1 MNLSRNIKMI
11 SIKKISQ
18 AILFMSLLY
27 CFNFTVAQTPAFPG
41 ADGGGKYV
49 SGGRGGS
56 VYEVTNLNDSG
67 SGSLRDAI
75 SQPNRT
81 IVFRVS
87 GVINLKSKLSFKKD
101 NITVAGQTAPG
112 DGICITGY
120 PVNISAN
127 NLILR
132 YLRFRMGDVN
142 KVEDDALNC
151 FSGGYKNIII
161 DHCSMSWGLDEVASF
176 YDVKN
181 FTLQWSIISESL
193 YDSYHSKGKHGYGG
207 IWGGENTTYHHN
219 LIAHHTSRTPR
230 LNGTRYS
237 SQKYGDSL
245 EFCNNVIYNW
255 GNINSVYGGEG
266 GKYNMIN
273 NYYKAGPATPGNLTS
288 SGSSNKRNRILNYTS
303 YYVDNTDTIWGG
315 DFYIN
320 GNYVHGYP
328 DVTADNWTKGVQ
340 KDSWG
345 GATALIAKAKKTT
358 SYSISDYVSESATD
372 AYDNIAKGV
381 GAIIP
386 KRDDIDKR
394 IIQEML
400 NGVATF
406 EGSGYASVTSTGVS
420 HPSGI
425 IDKPDDVGG
434 LPAYQSLPAP
444 LDTDHDGMPDQWEID
459 NGLNPNDATDRNTVG
474 ADGYTEL
481 EHYINSIAEIS
492 SATSESTS
500 KSDITVYPNPSQ
512 GQMYILIPE
521 DIDVQSMIVYDLMGK
536 VIKTYDRTTINNLQ
550 NHVLDLGTLDE
561 GEYVLRFD
569 TSKGIIGKVVIFK

>member
-1 MNLSRNIKMI
+1 
-11 SIKKISQ
+11 
-18 AILFMSLLY
+18 
-27 CFNFTVAQTPAFPG
+27 
-41 ADGGGKYV
+41 
-49 SGGRGGS
+49 
-56 VYEVTNLNDSG
+56 
-67 SGSLRDAI
+67 
-75 SQPNRT
+75 
-81 IVFRVS
+81 
-87 GVINLKSKLSFKKD
+87 
-101 NITVAGQTAPG
+101 
-112 DGICITGY
+112 
-120 PVNISAN
+120 
-127 NLILR
+127 
-132 YLRFRMGDVN
+132 
-142 KVEDDALNC
+142 
-151 FSGGYKNIII
+151 
-161 DHCSMSWGLDEVASF
+161 
-176 YDVKN
+176 
-181 FTLQWSIISESL
+181 
-193 YDSYHSKGKHGYGG
+193 
-207 IWGGENTTYHHN
+207 
-219 LIAHHTSRTPR
+219 
-230 LNGTRYS
+230 
-237 SQKYGDSL
+237 
-245 EFCNNVIYNW
+245 
-255 GNINSVYGGEG
+255 
-266 GKYNMIN
+266 
-273 NYYKAGPATPGNLTS
+273 
-288 SGSSNKRNRILNYTS
+288 
-303 YYVDNTDTIWGG
+303 
-315 DFYIN
+315 
-320 GNYVHGYP
+320 
-328 DVTADNWTKGVQ
+328 
-340 KDSWG
+340 
-345 GATALIAKAKKTT
+345 
-358 SYSISDYVSESATD
+358 SISDYVSESATD

-434 LPAYQSLPAP
+434 LAAYQSLPAP